1 MNLLKKMNNLLKTI
15 LPLLLLGLIFINSS
29 RKSDFGS
36 LRDDFYDG
44 YTAFNLPGL
53 QTNYTDVL
61 NSIQS
66 KDKIEKQRIFFSKM
80 KSRWVKLDINNLS
93 EKELLD
99 YRIIGYEIDLNLIR
113 INLEYQWDFQIKV
126 DETKSIYSVPN
137 GTKWYAYLLKR
148 WVDKIVTPKELYDF
162 GLLEIQKVKSNMK
175 QIQKASGLKENQ
187 FEQYLKSDDFLIN
200 QPSEIQE
207 SFEKTRKVVKKKA
220 NEMFPYI
227 EQIPIINIEKGTNQ
241 NLSHVPAYYN
251 NNTFYYNLFDEPF
264 NNRQIGW
271 FYVHEAIPGH
281 HYQSSVNQIVNRSRI
296 QNLFW
301 YAGFVEGW
309 GAYVEYLGNELGVY
323 KTIYDEYGKWEWDL
337 IRSVRVCLDIG
348 INYKGWSDKKALA
361 FWNQHIVDKED
372 IAKREIARMK
382 RWPAQVITYKY
393 GAEVFLGMLKEA
405 KKNSNFNY
413 KSFHEKILEHGDVPI
428 SILRQYNSL

>member
-1 MNLLKKMNNLLKTI
+1 MNNLLKI
-15 LPLLLLGLIFINSS
+15 SLLLLLLGLIFLNGS
-29 RKSDFGS
+29 RKSNFGS
-36 LRDDFYDG
+36 LRYDFYNG

-53 QTNYTDVL
+53 QVNYTDVL
-61 NSIQS
+61 NNIRS
-66 KDKIEKQRIFFSKM
+66 KDKIEQQRMFFSKM
-80 KSRWVKLDINNLS
+80 KSRWVKIDINNLS

-99 YRIIGYEIDLNLIR
+99 YRIIGYEIDLNLTR
-113 INLEYQWDFQIKV
+113 INLEYKWDSKIKT

-148 WVDKIVTPKELYDF
+148 WVDKTVTPKELYDF
-162 GLLEIQKVKSNMK
+162 GLSEIQQVKSNMR
-175 QIQKASGLKENQ
+175 QLQKASGLTKNQ
-187 FEQYLKSDDFLIN
+187 FEQYLESDDFLIN
-200 QPSEIQE
+200 KPSEVQE
-207 SFEKTRKVVKKKA
+207 SFEIARNIVKKKA
-220 NEMFPYI
+220 TEMFPYI
-227 EQIPIINIEKGTNQ
+227 DKIPEINIEKGTNQ

-309 GAYVEYLGNELGVY
+309 GAYVEHLGNELGVY
-323 KTIYDEYGKWEWDL
+323 KTLYDEYGKWEWDL
-337 IRSVRVCLDIG
+337 IRSVRVCMDIG
-348 INYKGWSDKKALA
+348 INYKGWSDKQALE
-361 FWNQHIVDKED
+361 FWETHIQDQEA
-372 IAKREIARMK
+372 IALREIGRMK

-393 GAEVFLGMLKEA
+393 GAAVFLSLLKEA
-405 KKNSNFNY
+405 KKKADFNY
-413 KSFHEKILEHGDVPI
+413 IDFHQRILKHGDIPM
-428 SILRQYNSL
+428 SLVLQMSKLDHRIG